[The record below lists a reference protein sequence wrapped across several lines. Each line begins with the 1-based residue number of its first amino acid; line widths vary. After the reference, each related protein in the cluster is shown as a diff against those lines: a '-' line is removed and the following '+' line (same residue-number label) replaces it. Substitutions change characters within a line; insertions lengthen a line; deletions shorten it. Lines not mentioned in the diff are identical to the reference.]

1 MSMTEQQQHKTL
13 NRWAIPGVAILAGLG
28 YLVAGLAGDDTGF
41 AVFGFALMVIT
52 AGLFWVS
59 ARYSETMAGLRD
71 RTDERINEHDKTASL
86 FAGTVV
92 LLAVIAMFMVEIAQ
106 GRDGSPYS
114 ALGALGGVSYV
125 AALLWLRFRR

>member
-1 MSMTEQQQHKTL
+1 MSMTEQQQHMTL
-13 NRWAIPGVAILAGLG
+13 NRWEIRGVAILAGLG

-71 RTDERINEHDKTASL
+71 RTDERINEHDQTASL

-106 GRDGSPYS
+106 GRGGSPHS